1 LEISLKGSIPFGN
14 PNLIDYLCL
23 MENDLMYM
31 IADIISDEV
40 YTRNVPYSDDVD
52 VDPNSIDDAA
62 KRIVNMLKEKGLIK

>member
-1 LEISLKGSIPFGN
+1 
-14 PNLIDYLCL
+14 

-52 VDPNSIDDAA
+52 VDPDSVDDAA